1 VKKVVGVVAVPKKAS
16 KKSEE
21 GITTESKLTNL
32 VESLVFSD
40 DFYINMAIYAILEVP
55 QELYFGMASEKNINL
70 LETVTLSIDVH
81 ENGNI
86 IRNEVKKPYFSPTKQ
101 RGIERRAIAYSLVK
115 TSDGKCIPYYKY
127 FNLSIDV
134 TKTYQDGKPDP
145 RDILTYLW
153 GATWT
158 APVAYLRG
166 RIHYGGGVAIQP
178 LLERKQRNRV
188 EYNMYN
194 MLKSEE
200 ESEKEKREKGK
211 EIAQTIWT
219 KEYVEPYTL
228 IPVVRYG
235 TLLGVNN
242 MEPHAMAYAFLE
254 GLKLAGAGTPK
265 GISILEDYWL
275 GNKESN
281 KKYNEKEEKKEENK
295 EEKKEKVLVVDVG
308 VNLLDDPVIIPPAIP
323 SPIDAINE
331 FKEKA
336 KASKNIFDRSDP
348 DEVFSEI
355 KSRKV
360 CLRMV
365 GDNAYEFL
373 KALASKFVSEYLMK
387 IDSLDIPRVRKSKE
401 LGGSAE
407 AGKS

>member
-1 VKKVVGVVAVPKKAS
+1 VKEVVVVSRKAS

-21 GITTESKLTNL
+21 GTNKLSELAKL
-32 VESLVFSD
+32 VEGLIFSD
-40 DFYINMAIYAILEVP
+40 DFYVNMAIYAILEVP
-55 QELYFGMASEKNINL
+55 QELYFGMASEKNVNL
-70 LETVTLSIDVH
+70 LETVTLSIDVR
-81 ENGNI
+81 ENNNI
-86 IRNEVKKPYFSPTKQ
+86 IKGEVRKPYFSPTKQ

-115 TSDGKCIPYYKY
+115 TSDNKYIPYYKY

-134 TKTYQDGKPDP
+134 TNTYQDGKPDP

-158 APVAYLRG
+158 SPTAYLRG
-166 RIHYGGGVAIQP
+166 RIYYGGGVAIQAV
-178 LLERKQRNRV
+178 LERKQRNRV
-188 EYNMYN
+188 EYNIYSMI
-194 MLKSEE
+194 KSEE
-200 ESEKEKREKGK
+200 GGKGRKDKEV
-211 EIAQTIWT
+211 AQMIWT

-265 GISILEDYWL
+265 GISVLEDFWL
-275 GNKESN
+275 IDER
-281 KKYNEKEEKKEENK
+281 
-295 EEKKEKVLVVDVG
+295 KEKVLAVDVG
-308 VNLLDDPVIIPPAIP
+308 VNLLDDPVIIPPAIL

-331 FKEKA
+331 FKKKA
-336 KASKNIFDRSDP
+336 LTCKYLYVGSNP
-348 DEVFSEI
+348 DEVFSKI
-355 KSRKV
+355 KSEKV

-373 KALASKFVSEYLMK
+373 KALASKFISEYLMR

>member
-1 VKKVVGVVAVPKKAS
+1 VREVVVVPKKAS
-16 KKSEE
+16 KKGGEGTDKESELA
-21 GITTESKLTNL
+21 KLTKL
-32 VESLVFSD
+32 VESLIFSD

-55 QELYFGMASEKNINL
+55 QELYFGMVSEKNINL
-70 LETVTLSIDVH
+70 LETVTLSIDIH

-86 IRNEVKKPYFSPTKQ
+86 VRNEVRKPYFSPTKQ
-101 RGIERRAIAYSLVK
+101 RGVERRAIAYSLVK
-115 TSDGKCIPYYKY
+115 TSDNKYIPYYKY

-134 TKTYQDGKPDP
+134 TNTYQDGKPDP

-158 APVAYLRG
+158 KPVAYLRG
-166 RIHYGGGVAIQP
+166 RIQYGGGVAIQP

-200 ESEKEKREKGK
+200 ESEREKSK
-211 EIAQTIWT
+211 EVAQMIWT

-228 IPVVRYG
+228 IPIVRYG

-265 GISILEDYWL
+265 GISILEDFWL
-275 GNKESN
+275 SGER
-281 KKYNEKEEKKEENK
+281 
-295 EEKKEKVLVVDVG
+295 KEKVLAVDVG

-323 SPIDAINE
+323 SPMDAINE

-336 KASKNIFDRSDP
+336 KASKNIFDESNP
-348 DEVFSEI
+348 DEVFSKI
-355 KSRKV
+355 KSGKV
-360 CLRMV
+360 YLRIV

-373 KALASKFVSEYLMK
+373 KTLASKFVSEYLMR
-387 IDSLDIPRVRKSKE
+387 IDSLDIPRVRKAKE